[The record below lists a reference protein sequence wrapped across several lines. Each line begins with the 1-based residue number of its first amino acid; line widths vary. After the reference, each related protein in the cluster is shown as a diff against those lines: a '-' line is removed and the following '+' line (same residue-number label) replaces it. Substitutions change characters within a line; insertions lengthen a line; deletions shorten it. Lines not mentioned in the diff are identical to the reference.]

1 MHNEDHK
8 IEEGKLT
15 SLTIKPSKTSLFSM
29 FKAFLC
35 EVLYEKKKKKL

>member
-8 IEEGKLT
+8 IEELT